1 MMTMLKMIAV
11 EVVFVVMLAMMVWCV
26 LMLMGSTMRSHERC
40 FEKHPPVSSA
50 VTTTMSTM
58 PSNHSTTLA
67 TTQSLTVRLASL
79 VTVFVVCL
87 GELYQAAVLC
97 CRVCL

>member
-1 MMTMLKMIAV
+1 MTKKRRMMMMTMLKMIAV
-11 EVVFVVMLAMMVWCV
+11 EVVFVVMLAMVVWGV
-26 LMLMGSTMRSHERC
+26 LLLMGSTMRSHERC
-40 FEKHPPVSSA
+40 FEMHPPVSSA

-87 GELYQAAVLC
+87 GEL
-97 CRVCL
+97 